1 MSIKRPSS
9 KTKKVR
15 LSWPAPKLDTTYS
28 SLRTKTVI
36 DRTYRLADVSRTK
49 AGLFLV
55 LKSPHDTLK
64 ISLDESETLAL
75 AGHVGETVK
84 LTLAPSR
91 PSSVPPR
98 DPSKVKG

>member
-1 MSIKRPSS
+1 MTSKRLSS
-9 KTKKVR
+9 KTKKVNP
-15 LSWPAPKLDTTYS
+15 SWPSPKLDTTY

-36 DRTYRLADVSRTK
+36 DRTYRLADVNRTK
-49 AGLFLV
+49 AGVFLV
-55 LKSPHDTLK
+55 LKSPHDTLR

-75 AGHVGETVK
+75 SGHVGETVK

-98 DPSKVKG
+98 DASKVKG